1 LWRNRRAREQR
12 PCGQHGVRYALGLES
27 ARWRARDGEREMES
41 GRCRRV
47 DNIACDTRWAW
58 RARDGEWS
66 LPVVTAFESA
76 SGDCTAKRAANDIGG
91 IGGIIGRAREQ
102 MDSDDVHRTGRTMT
116 CTAPVERQ
124 RWTGI
129 SKAGSILYPF
139 LADDGGEVIDDEYL
153 LAPRPME
160 ESDLPV

>member
-1 LWRNRRAREQR
+1 MACARRWDWRAQDGEREM
-12 PCGQHGVRYALGLES
+12 ES

-47 DNIACDTRWAW
+47 DNMACDTRWAW

-91 IGGIIGRAREQ
+91 IGGMIGRAREQ
-102 MDSDDVHRTGRTMT
+102 MDSNDVHCTSRTATM
-116 CTAPVERQ
+116 
-124 RWTGI
+124 
-129 SKAGSILYPF
+129 
-139 LADDGGEVIDDEYL
+139 DGDFESRINIIPL
-153 LAPRPME
+153 PRE
-160 ESDLPV
+160 